1 MSVFLTELQSMI
13 AALPTYPDEPQRW
26 VIHSKHYAIV
36 VQSQYKAA
44 KAIRKAKARKKR
56 INARCGR

>member
-1 MSVFLTELQSMI
+1 MSIFLTELQSMV
-13 AALPTYPDEPQRW
+13 AALPTYASESPRW
-26 VIHSKHYAIV
+26 VIHRKYYDMIV
-36 VQSQYKAA
+36 HSQYKVA